1 MALKKRTR
9 FFYLMLQGKSIIP
22 PATQAIKMW
31 RKTFSIWHKLRTFSS
46 RTSRAYF
53 SLPLF
58 LSYCH
63 WFSEFEKKMD
73 DGIVHTLMGALQ
85 VLESRLVG
93 LSQISQKRNKK
104 LLTAVYLTNRPQFFM
119 VYTLIDHGNDV
130 IKCSKL
136 KWNHEPQASG
146 FTAKFW
152 TFCGVICMVYTCK
165 SVHHGK
171 LWPDL
176 FFTVTLILLWK
187 TKDKTTS
194 AAWHVTSFPWSLLS

>member
-1 MALKKRTR
+1 MSLKKRTL
-9 FFYLMLQGKSIIP
+9 FFYLMLQRKSIIP

-31 RKTFSIWHKLRTFSS
+31 IKTFSIWHKLRTFSS

-73 DGIVHTLMGALQ
+73 DGIVHTLIGALQ

-93 LSQISQKRNKK
+93 VSQISQKRNKK
-104 LLTAVYLTNRPQFFM
+104 LLTAIYLTNRPQFFM

-152 TFCGVICMVYTCK
+152 TFYGVISMVYK
-165 SVHHGK
+165 SLDHGK
-171 LWPDL
+171 LWSICFL
-176 FFTVTLILLWK
+176 Q
-187 TKDKTTS
+187 
-194 AAWHVTSFPWSLLS
+194 